1 MSVSYKPIY
10 IEPTSRG
17 GAMLRDQMQKEGLLP
32 EQVAYS
38 EREIDYLGGM
48 TREEREALEA
58 ERLRELQNQQTT
70 AVEYYGP
77 VGMPLYEAQ
86 FYGSPLVYDAPY
98 RSQFDI
104 AGDPFLW
111 YKPPSGWD
119 YEQNVPEITYYE
131 YFGEPSLED
140 LDFWNNEYKQLIES
154 DVLTEAEKEEVQQR
168 LDAFNNG
175 EVDPMQML
183 YRGRYTEFIVGR
195 REEREEFFEE
205 QGMTDYNYSSPA
217 NLYFA
222 KEEADYIFDQYI
234 NNILESDSSTE
245 LEKQQAQE
253 ILDSGGAPSFNTAE
267 EIQQYYTYIDEGHVG
282 GTAALLQKEVML
294 DFFDRNPEL
303 NDTVFDHDSAWDTSQ
318 LYQTANPNIKVEN
331 ASTVQMNTGTLVG
344 APTRLDLTKEV
355 VNVGGFGTFNNY
367 SYNYTD
373 YSGLNFV
380 DVIGVVASVA
390 FPAYAPAISGALT
403 IAQGGDIEDALK
415 SAGMT
420 WVGQQ
425 ISAAGFDDKVVD
437 FYNDIGIDLTTL
449 PDPVQKVIIDTSKE
463 IIKGNSGT
471 DALKEGTIDA
481 LVDAIDVDFDLDLEG
496 INFETP
502 EALKELEDKI
512 KQGLEVVDNV
522 IVDPIDEVIDT
533 FGSEVVDPA
542 LQNLGEAADK
552 IIDPIDEAIDT
563 FGSEVVDPTLQAIGE
578 AGEAII
584 DPIDEAIDTFG
595 SEVVDPALQ
604 AGSDVLSEVEDWAK
618 EAGYIID
625 DLVDWER
632 LLKLLLAD
640 KGGKTLTPIE
650 GLFKDELYQGDLKES
665 PDKIVS
671 DDEIAKI
678 LNFNNT
684 TNQKANPLLS
694 GLFSK
699 PKTIAEQQEENSNRR
714 AEIRSNLLKSSKD
727 KASGLFSI

>member
-1 MSVSYKPIY
+1 MSISYKPIY
-10 IEPTSRG
+10 EEPTARG
-17 GAMLRDQMQKEGLLP
+17 GVMLLDQMQKEGLLP

-104 AGDPFLW
+104 ASDPFLW

-183 YRGRYTEFIVGR
+183 YRGRYTDFIVGR

-205 QGMTDYNYSSPA
+205 QGMSDYSYSSPA
-217 NLYFA
+217 TLYYA
-222 KEEADYIFDQYI
+222 KEEADTVFNQYI

-355 VNVGGFGTFNNY
+355 VNVGDFGTYNNY

-403 IAQGGDIEDALK
+403 IAKGGDIEDALK

-481 LVDAIDVDFDLDLEG
+481 LVDAVDFDLDLEG

-563 FGSEVVDPTLQAIGE
+563 FGSEVVDPTLQAIQE

-584 DPIDEAIDTFG
+584 DPIDDALDTFG
-595 SEVVDPALQ
+595 EEVVDPTLQ
-604 AGSDVLSEVEDWAK
+604 AIG
-618 EAGYIID
+618 EAGQDIID
-625 DLVDWER
+625 PIDDIIDAIDSPLGDL
-632 LLKLLLAD
+632 L
-640 KGGKTLTPIE
+640 E
-650 GLFKDELYQGDLKES
+650 GLLQIRQGEETEEIATKTENIFSDELFKFDT
-665 PDKIVS
+665 
-671 DDEIAKI
+671 EIK
-678 LNFNNT
+678 NT
-684 TNQKANPLLS
+684 KQMLRPIMNL
-694 GLFSK
+694 
-699 PKTIAEQQEENSNRR
+699 RR
-714 AEIRSNLLKSSKD
+714 Y
-727 KASGLFSI
+727 G